1 MGPAG
6 RRESAAPE
14 GSGDADAT
22 GTTRETGEF
31 DWRGWTL
38 VGAIVVAF
46 LVVPAAIL
54 YLPAAR
60 GVVQSVGLTVRD
72 AYLVLPLLPAFGLG
86 AIAVWS
92 AIRTRSN

>member
-1 MGPAG
+1 MERSESREETDGGARTGSVTNGPV
-6 RRESAAPE
+6 
-14 GSGDADAT
+14 DVD
-22 GTTRETGEF
+22 F
-31 DWRGWTL
+31 DWRGWAL

-54 YLPAAR
+54 YLPSAR
-60 GVVQSVGLTVRD
+60 GLVGSLGLTVRD

-92 AIRTRSN
+92 AMHARAR

>member
-1 MGPAG
+1 MQRGEEASADDGQRDGRAAG
-6 RRESAAPE
+6 AGAERE
-14 GSGDADAT
+14 
-22 GTTRETGEF
+22 REF

-46 LVVPAAIL
+46 LVVPALIL
-54 YLPAAR
+54 YLPASR
-60 GVVQSVGLTVRD
+60 DLVQAIGLTVRD

-92 AIRTRSN
+92 AIRMRSK

>member
-1 MGPAG
+1 MDSGG
-6 RRESAAPE
+6 HGESAAPE
-14 GSGDADAT
+14 GSGEAGAT
-22 GTTRETGEF
+22 GSAETGNF

-60 GVVQSVGLTVRD
+60 GLVQSVGLTVRD

>member
-1 MGPAG
+1 MQRGEEASTAD
-6 RRESAAPE
+6 ESDVE
-14 GSGDADAT
+14 AT
-22 GTTRETGEF
+22 PGGAQREF

-46 LVVPAAIL
+46 LVVPALIL

-60 GVVQSVGLTVRD
+60 DLIRSLGLTVRD

-92 AIRTRSN
+92 AIRMRSA